1 MKPRVRRNY
10 VGRSVDGKM
19 CCHNGD
25 ISYIAKSQ
33 EHLGG
38 GGKILYWAGWGST
51 AREAYLDWCERVTC
65 TYAKYDD
72 EECVCKEC
80 SAWRESNNES

>member
-1 MKPRVRRNY
+1 MKPRVRRNC
-10 VGRSVDGKM
+10 VGRSVDKVW
-19 CCHNGD
+19 CCHSGD
-25 ISYIAKSQ
+25 ISYIATSQ
-33 EHLGG
+33 ELLEAGG
-38 GGKILYWAGWGST
+38 TLYWFGWGST